1 MILLAESPD
10 LREEVEQ
17 TQGGS
22 RGRGPRTT
30 TPRSTN
36 MSDYFLR
43 LYKDSDYH
51 EARDLFASGL
61 KEHVNKAFRH
71 ALCLTHIWLPALAT
85 ITLPALN
92 LVSVNTFALAV
103 ALALVALWFCAR
115 YMYTSYIDHALSD
128 DMLDI
133 RKYYLQRDGYCF
145 WVAESTRGEFM
156 GMIAALPSSEPG
168 GEKHLELR
176 RLSVVK
182 CHRGKGVAKV
192 LCRRLIDFAR
202 KRGCEAVVLTTTLP
216 QWEACKMY
224 EKLGFRLTDE
234 FYYSKMLSRVVD
246 FKVLAYQYDIPT
258 A

>member
-1 MILLAESPD
+1 
-10 LREEVEQ
+10 
-17 TQGGS
+17 
-22 RGRGPRTT
+22 
-30 TPRSTN
+30 

-61 KEHVNKAFRH
+61 KEHINKAFRH
-71 ALCLTHIWLPALAT
+71 ALCLTHVWLPGLAT

-92 LVSVNTFALAV
+92 LMPVTTFVLVV
-103 ALALVALWFCAR
+103 ALGLIALWCCTR
-115 YMYTSYIDHALSD
+115 YMYTSYIDHALSN

-156 GMIAALPSSEPG
+156 GMIAALPSSDPG

-182 CHRGKGVAKV
+182 QHRGKGVGKV
-192 LCRRLIDFAR
+192 LCRMLIDFAR
-202 KRGCEAVVLTTTLP
+202 KRGYEAVVLTTTLP
-216 QWEACKMY
+216 QREACKMY
-224 EKLGFRLTDE
+224 EKLGFRLIDD
-234 FYYSKMLSRVVD
+234 YYYPNLLSRVVD
-246 FKVLAYQYDIPT
+246 FRVLAYQYDIP
-258 A
+258 AA